1 MVPHQGQHEV
11 EESPRKYTEEE
22 KVEVV
27 EDGEELSDM
36 ELIEVEDEENLVD
49 IRL

>member
-1 MVPHQGQHEV
+1 VNDE
-11 EESPRKYTEEE
+11 EEE
-22 KVEVV
+22 K
-27 EDGEELSDM
+27 LSDM